1 MIFHPLPH
9 RRWINLALV
18 ATVLSVLA
26 ACSSA
31 ADEPADSSIP
41 EATGSRAVVM
51 MSGVLSTTPFTT
63 PESACGSGFA
73 AGNTNSFLREYLLA
87 EGFDVYT
94 VPARPGGG
102 VVEETDD
109 PFDGPFGDCP
119 EQLPGSMTVDTTAVL
134 TDGAERIR
142 AFVQYLHDEFGVS
155 EIDVIAHS
163 LGGPLSRT
171 GIGAIQS
178 AGTPVT
184 VRSLTTI
191 GSPWEPPM
199 LARPTDPNDRLSAC
213 DGLEICVAF
222 VSAIFEA
229 EPTITPLLDT
239 FTVGYDAWANSLI
252 GTLDDIPVTL
262 IGGTYFTKEGGDLDK
277 WPNDGTHQR
286 KASLALNV
294 SEEVLPQRTC
304 HEFANTH
311 SLSVSVGIGAAEE
324 TALTWNPEVA
334 KVIVEALRAS
344 TPPPNRQGCPD
355 TR

>member
-1 MIFHPLPH
+1 MRSRRLPALGAG
-9 RRWINLALV
+9 LA
-18 ATVLSVLA
+18 ALSVLT
-26 ACSSA
+26 ACSS
-31 ADEPADSSIP
+31 DSTPP
-41 EATGSRAVVM
+41 EASGSRAVVM
-51 MSGVLSTTPFTT
+51 MSGVLSTTPYTT
-63 PESACGSGFA
+63 PDSSCGTGFA
-73 AGNTNSFLREYLLA
+73 AGNTNTFLRDYLIA

-102 VVEETDD
+102 VVEETED
-109 PFDGPFGDCP
+109 PYDGPFGDCP
-119 EQLPGSMTVDTTAVL
+119 EQLPASMTVDTTAVL

-142 AFVQYLHDEFGVS
+142 AFVQHLHDEFGVT
-155 EIDVIAHS
+155 EIDVIGHS

-199 LARPTDPNDRLSAC
+199 LARPTDPNDRFSAC

-229 EPTITPLLDT
+229 EPTITPLTDMLSI
-239 FTVGYDAWANSLI
+239 GYTDWANSLS

-262 IGGTYFTKEGGDLDK
+262 IGGSYFTKDGGNPDK
-277 WPNDGTHQR
+277 WPNDGAIQVT
-286 KASLALNV
+286 ASLATNV
-294 SEEVLPQRTC
+294 SDEMLPQRTC

-311 SLSVSVGIGAAEE
+311 SLSVSLGIGAAEE
-324 TALTWNPEVA
+324 TALTWNPEVGA
-334 KVIVEALRAS
+334 VIVDALRAT
-344 TPPPNRQGCPD
+344 TPPPNREGCPAAP
-355 TR
+355 